1 MNVVSARL
9 PTFLQK
15 KTIVFSS
22 QPSLVFSSQA
32 GNQRTPNRVTLL
44 LCLSTLNTSFAL
56 LNSVPHLLR
65 LSTLETSW
73 IKKKN
78 QYLFALLNCVNHCA
92 ASSASTRLKDRRQSY
107 PSPPHHRMN
116 REVSAQASGA
126 LKGFFLLV
134 IDLVLLSYTHIILDD
149 QALILLA

>member
-73 IKKKN
+73 MQKKSIPLCSAELC
-78 QYLFALLNCVNHCA
+78 QSLCCFECLNSSEGPPA
-92 ASSASTRLKDRRQSY
+92 AVSFS
-107 PSPPHHRMN
+107 SPPPHEQR
-116 REVSAQASGA
+116 
-126 LKGFFLLV
+126 
-134 IDLVLLSYTHIILDD
+134 LVLRPLVPLKASFY
-149 QALILLA
+149 